1 LYKIMLLIKLAILKQ
16 AENEEDSSDA
26 SFNEILESTLEMID
40 NYKPAIGSHYLTH
53 YLRSLIY
60 ILLEKLEESRE
71 ALERTFKVTEECSWK
86 LLYVKGVV
94 EMQLGNYYDAV
105 KEFSAGLIL

>member
-1 LYKIMLLIKLAILKQ
+1 
-16 AENEEDSSDA
+16 
-26 SFNEILESTLEMID
+26 MIE
-40 NYKPAIGSHYLTH
+40 NYKPAIGDHYLAH
-53 YLRSLIY
+53 YFRSLIF
-60 ILLEKLEESRE
+60 ILLEKLEESRD

-105 KEFSAGLIL
+105 KEFSAGLILESRA

>member
-1 LYKIMLLIKLAILKQ
+1 MLLIKLAILKQ
-16 AENEEDSSDA
+16 DEQEDA
-26 SFNEILESTLEMID
+26 SFTEILESTLEMID
-40 NYKPAIGSHYLTH
+40 NYKPAIGNHFLTH
-53 YLRSLIY
+53 YFRSLIY
-60 ILLEKLEESRE
+60 ILLDKLEESRD